1 MNRPPKLLVDS
12 CVVIDSFQKDS
23 AHREDAYSFLDYIVR
38 SGQLMTMPAH
48 GWFEVWCNLNR
59 LSTIDRRYAHPAFG
73 GQMALP
79 LELIHIDKAFI
90 TKYGNIRLP
99 YMKGSD
105 HIFVVVAHVNNYQ
118 LVTRDDGMLRV
129 CREIGVRA
137 CSPAEYLS
145 SIAASGDW

>member
-1 MNRPPKLLVDS
+1 MSNAESKLIVDS

-23 AHREDAYSFLDYIVR
+23 PHRGDAYAFIDYIQR
-38 SGQLMTMPAH
+38 SGQFMTMPAQ

-59 LSTIDRRYAHPAFG
+59 LSTIDRWYAHPVFN

-90 TKYGNIRLP
+90 TRYGNVRLP

-105 HIFVVVAHVNNYQ
+105 HIFVVIAYVNNYQ
-118 LVTRDDGMLRV
+118 LVTRDEGMLRV
-129 CREIGVRA
+129 CREISVRA
-137 CSPAEYLS
+137 CTPAEYLS
-145 SIAASGDW
+145 SNNAR